1 MHHDLLHYPHS
12 SRRTITC
19 GRRGMVATSQTLAAQ
34 VGLDI
39 LKQGGNA
46 IDAAIATA
54 ATLTVVEPTSNGI
67 GGDAFALVWTKSHLY
82 GLNASGPSP
91 QAMTMEAIRSRG
103 HQEIP
108 LHGWLPVTVP
118 GAPAAWAALSRR
130 FGRLPFKQLLIPAI
144 DIARDGFAV
153 TPTVQQ
159 LWQAAA
165 SRYRKDKDGLFRP
178 WFDTF
183 CPAGSP
189 PDVGALWRSKDH
201 AHTLQAIADSDAR
214 DFYEGDLAA
223 RMEQHAL
230 DQGGLLRRSDL
241 ASFQPEWV
249 DPIHVNY
256 RGYDIWELPPNGS
269 GMIALMA
276 LNILKELEPA
286 KDAAARLHQ
295 RIEAT
300 KLAYADG
307 LHYLTEPGNM
317 QVSPEQL
324 LSPEYARARSHQ
336 IGTRAILPAP
346 GQPAQGG
353 TVYLA
358 TADEEGN
365 MVSFIQ
371 SNFHGFGSGIVVPGT
386 GISLQNRG
394 SGFSLNPGHVNCLQP
409 GKRPYHTI
417 IPGFITHQGHAVGP
431 FGMMGGYMQPQGH
444 VQLITGMLDDGLNPQ
459 AVLDA
464 PRWKWTSARHVEVE
478 AGFPPQLL
486 ESLQQQGHKATINA
500 DSLTFGRGQIILR
513 DTTHGTLLAGTEPR
527 ADGTAAA
534 W

>member
-1 MHHDLLHYPHS
+1 MHHDLLHYPHT
-12 SRRTITC
+12 SRRTVTC
-19 GRRGMVATSQTLAAQ
+19 ARRGVVATSQALAAQ

-67 GGDAFALVWTKSHLY
+67 GGDAFALVWTQGRLH
-82 GLNASGPSP
+82 GLNASGPAP
-91 QAMTMEAIRSRG
+91 HAMTVEAIRARG
-103 HQEIP
+103 HNEIP

-130 FGRLPFKQLLIPAI
+130 FGRLPFKQLLAPAI

-165 SRYRKDKDGLFRP
+165 GRYQEDRHGLFRP

-183 CPAGSP
+183 CPYGAP
-189 PDVGALWRSKDH
+189 PQVGALWRSADH
-201 AHTLQAIADSDAR
+201 ARTLQAIADSEAR
-214 DFYEGDLAA
+214 DFYEGELAA
-223 RMEQHAL
+223 RMERYAL
-230 DQGGLLRRSDL
+230 EQDGLLRRTDM
-241 ASFQPEWV
+241 AAFAPEWV
-249 DPIHVNY
+249 DPVHVDY

-286 KDAAARLHQ
+286 QDASTRLHQ

-307 LHYLTEPGNM
+307 LHHLTEPSHM
-317 QVSPEQL
+317 RVTTEQL
-324 LSPEYARARSHQ
+324 LSPTYARARSRR
-336 IGTRAILPAP
+336 IGNRAILPTP
-346 GQPAQGG
+346 GHPTLGG

-358 TADEEGN
+358 TADDEGN

-394 SGFSLNPGHVNCLQP
+394 SGFSLDPGHVNCLQP

-417 IPGFITHQGHAVGP
+417 IPGFITHQGRAVGP

-444 VQLITGMLDDGLNPQ
+444 VQLITSMLDDGLNPQ
-459 AVLDA
+459 AALDA
-464 PRWKWTSARHVEVE
+464 PRWKWTSDRRIEVE
-478 AGFPPQLL
+478 AGFSPHLVQALRDR
-486 ESLQQQGHKATINA
+486 GHAVTVSA

-513 DTTHGTLLAGTEPR
+513 DATHGTLLAGTEPR
-527 ADGTAAA
+527 ADGSAAGY
-534 W
+534 